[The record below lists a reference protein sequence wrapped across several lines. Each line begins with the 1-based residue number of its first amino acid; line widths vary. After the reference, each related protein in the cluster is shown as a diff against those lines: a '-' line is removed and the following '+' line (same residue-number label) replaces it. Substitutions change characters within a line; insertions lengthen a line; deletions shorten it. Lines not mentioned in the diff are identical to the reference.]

1 MALEVDLET
10 GKVEILDYVGVADC
24 GTVFHPQGLT
34 QQMKGG
40 GVWGIGFALFERQ
53 IYDPQNGL
61 PGNTGFEQC
70 KSATYLDV
78 PSIMCWDAVAIAD
91 PQNPVGA
98 RGMGEPPM
106 GASASAILCAISDA
120 LGGHLFNRTPVV
132 PDMIINYVAGREQ
145 SSRPLQ
151 IHTA

>member
-1 MALEVDLET
+1 
-10 GKVEILDYVGVADC
+10 
-24 GTVFHPQGLT
+24 
-34 QQMKGG
+34 MKGG

-70 KSATYLDV
+70 KPATYLVWRPILEKETVDN
-78 PSIMCWDAVAIAD
+78 AD

-98 RGMGEPPM
+98 RGIGEPPM